1 MEWHRAGLLPAATA
15 AAAGFSAT
23 ATTELTAARAALAH
37 RASLELERFTEHLFP
52 SRLLA
57 GSQYGEDL
65 FVQLRVALLHFLE
78 VGRSA
83 LESTLA
89 SLRGTALESALAAA
103 TLRRSTLETTLATLR
118 RTTLEATLPALRRT
132 ALEATLTSASALA
145 LRTALRAIR
154 LHDLSN
160 LVTLLIRKV
169 QLFTDFGA

>member
-15 AAAGFSAT
+15 AATGFSAT
-23 ATTELTAARAALAH
+23 ATTELTAARTALAH
-37 RASLELERFTEHLFP
+37 RASLELERLTEHLFP

-65 FVQLRVALLHFLE
+65 FVQFRVALLHFLE

-103 TLRRSTLETTLATLR
+103 TLRRSTLETTPATLR
-118 RTTLEATLPALRRT
+118 RTALPRT

-154 LHDLSN
+154 LHDLSD